1 MAKIFNRLA
10 GNSRSSQFVYD
21 EEFGQIRT
29 KRNARAVYVRIRMNQ
44 QGELEATLPLR
55 APLRSVSLLL
65 DDARDEI
72 RKLVQKN
79 AARPTVLY
87 EDGQSIGRSHT
98 LRIETDPTRTA
109 PGRSILH
116 QALTVRLPADAVVTS
131 ASSQD
136 YIRSSVRKVLD
147 KEAKAYLPR
156 RLEYLASTYGM
167 TYESVRFANQKGR
180 WGSCSSSG
188 TISLNVGL
196 MGLSLELI
204 DYVLIHELCHTKQ
217 MNHSAEFWQLVESC
231 LPDYRTRRKALKNE
245 NPSH

>member
-10 GNSRSSQFVYD
+10 GSSRSSQFVYD

-29 KRNARAVYVRIRMNQ
+29 KRNARAVYVRIKMNQ

-79 AARPTVLY
+79 VERSAKY

-98 LRIETDPTRTA
+98 LRIEIDPTREA

-116 QALTVRLPADAVVTS
+116 QALTVRLPAGADAS
-131 ASSQD
+131 SSSSQD

-147 KEAKAYLPR
+147 REAKAYLPR
-156 RLEYLASTYGM
+156 RLQYLADTYGM

-217 MNHSAEFWQLVESC
+217 MNHSSDFWQLVEAC
-231 LPDYRTRRKALKNE
+231 LPDYKQRRKALKSQ